1 MQNLGLVSKIVL
13 QWAGFWWMRFF
24 GNPGGALMGFDT
36 LDKTT
41 KKRIFAADHAVK
53 QKDSGGAAGL

>member
-1 MQNLGLVSKIVL
+1 
-13 QWAGFWWMRFF
+13 
-24 GNPGGALMGFDT
+24 MGFDT